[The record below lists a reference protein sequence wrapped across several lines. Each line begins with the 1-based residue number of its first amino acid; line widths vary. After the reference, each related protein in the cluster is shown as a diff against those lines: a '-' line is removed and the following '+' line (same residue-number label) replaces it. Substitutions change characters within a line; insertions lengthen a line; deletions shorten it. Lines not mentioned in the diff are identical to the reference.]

1 MKRTVLLLWIVF
13 LFACRPEGNVDKQEI
28 KFDLPSK
35 LDQLLNLPQDTVL
48 DYYDLSN
55 DFLLKFPDLSG
66 YTIRELDLSHNYLDT
81 LNENFL
87 PKGLKV
93 LDLSY
98 NYLSSIPFG
107 LESLEELYLSHNNI
121 RYFYTTYFIDRIDIS
136 HNNLKFFLLN
146 WSYRF
151 YYGFWKNKEGKRM
164 SYLNISYN
172 PNLSNEVLFVPSMID
187 TIIHDHIANQKKLRM
202 FDVMGEHLIIQ

>member
-1 MKRTVLLLWIVF
+1 MF
-13 LFACRPEGNVDKQEI
+13 LISCQVHTTNEMEKADSMV
-28 KFDLPSK
+28 DLPSK
-35 LDQLLNLPQDTVL
+35 LDRLLSLPQDTVL

-55 DFLLKFPDLSG
+55 DFLLTFPDLSG
-66 YTIRELDLSHNYLDT
+66 YTIRELNLSHNYLDT

-98 NYLSSIPFG
+98 NYLRSIAFDFKG
-107 LESLEELYLSHNNI
+107 LEELYLSHNYMNF
-121 RYFYTTYFIDRIDIS
+121 FYTSFFIDRIDIS
-136 HNNLKFFLLN
+136 HNNLRYFLLN
-146 WSYRF
+146 WSYKF
-151 YYGFWKNKEGKRM
+151 YYGFWKNEEGKRM

-202 FDVMGEHLIIQ
+202 FDLMGEHRIIQ